1 MSLVDWL
8 YQLTPSPP
16 LLLLGI
22 AVISLVESLAVI
34 GLIVPGVV
42 LITAA
47 ASLAGHQQLAIP
59 LVLLAAFLGAV
70 AGDALSFALGY
81 TQRERVPRLWPF
93 SRHPEWLAHGARFF
107 QRHGTLSVVFGR
119 FAGPVRPVV
128 PMVAGMMHMR
138 PFTFAWANI
147 GSALV
152 WAPTYV
158 LPGYLLGRTW
168 KQLLALPAGSD
179 KWIILLAVATGLAAL
194 AFSWLRHQLAKE
206 GWLYRRLAGMALG
219 RPWSRRLWQR
229 LGSQP
234 HGEIPL
240 ASLSLLVLSSTGL
253 CLWTLAVLESHG
265 PLVMDEQ
272 IRALM
277 AAIGSPWLTRLAE
290 GMAKTG
296 DVVGILALCL
306 PWAAW
311 LLARRHTTTLIHLA
325 AGLAGMAMANTLL
338 KHLIGRA
345 RPETPAYLAD
355 SASYPSAH
363 TSTSVLLFGLAA
375 AFFAR
380 ELTSQ
385 RRHMSYWLAILVCLP
400 MALSRLVL
408 DVHWASDLVG
418 GVLLGLMGCAM
429 VNISYHRTPHR
440 PMNDA
445 PWLRLALASLTLLVI
460 RLIWLPPV

>member
-1 MSLVDWL
+1 MSLVDWM
-8 YQLTPSPP
+8 YQLTPSPS
-16 LLLLGI
+16 LLILAI

-34 GLIVPGVV
+34 GLVVPGVV

-70 AGDALSFALGY
+70 VGDTLSFALGY

-93 SRHPEWLAHGARFF
+93 SRHPEWLTHGTRFF
-107 QRHGTLSVVFGR
+107 QRHGTLSVAFGR

-128 PMVAGMMHMR
+128 PMIAGMMHMR
-138 PFTFAWANI
+138 PHTFAWANI
-147 GSALV
+147 ASALV
-152 WAPTYV
+152 WAPAYV

-168 KQLLALPAGSD
+168 KELLTLPAGSD
-179 KWIILLAVATGLAAL
+179 KWLILLAVATALAAL

-206 GWLYRRLAGMALG
+206 GWLYRRLARLALA
-219 RPWSRRLWQR
+219 RPWSSRLWQR

-240 ASLSLLVLSSTGL
+240 ASLSLLVLSSTGF
-253 CLWTLAVLESHG
+253 CLWTLAVLDAHG

-277 AAIGSPWLTRLAE
+277 TAIQSPWLTRAAV
-290 GMAKTG
+290 GMAKIG
-296 DVVGILALCL
+296 DAAGIIALCL

-311 LLARRHTTTLIHLA
+311 LLARRHITALLHLA
-325 AGLAGMAMANTLL
+325 TGLAGMAMANTLL
-338 KHLIGRA
+338 KHLIGRL
-345 RPETPAYLAD
+345 RPEAPAYLAD

-363 TSTSVLLFGLAA
+363 TSISVLVFGLAA

-380 ELTSQ
+380 EVISQ
-385 RRHMSYWLAILVCLP
+385 RRHMAYWLAILVCIP

-408 DVHWASDLVG
+408 DVHWASDLLG